1 MEGEEKQNAHRHFS
15 ATCFNGAWDLL
26 EKSDRSAEDDRLLR
40 EMAHASLYH
49 WLEWNNAEPKNISI
63 GLWLLSRVYAVLEDG
78 RNAALYAGECI
89 KFSENLPAFYFAYA
103 YEAAARAAAV
113 QGNLDERDEL
123 IRIAD
128 SQMVRIRCGEERGML
143 QSDLDGLRAATS

>member
-15 ATCFNGAWDLL
+15 ATCFNGVWELL
-26 EKSDRSAEDDRLLR
+26 EKSDRSAEDDRLLC

-63 GLWLLSRVYAVLEDG
+63 GLWLLSRVYAVLGDG

-89 KFSENLPAFYFAYA
+89 KFSESLPAFYFAYA

-128 SQMVRIRCGEERGML
+128 SQMVRIRCGEERGVL
-143 QSDLDGLRAATS
+143 QGDLDGLREAAS